1 MAGPPAPPLGYSKF
15 SRFRGPGAR
24 QSETDSLILIM
35 YTTRCW
41 VGQTLWFL
49 FLKTYTIH
57 TNRQTDSAEVQEG
70 RQKNIQMYSKTIA
83 YLKIDRQTEQTRD
96 FPAPFR
102 PPSPPTHMLY

>member
-41 VGQTLWFL
+41 VGQTLVSL
-49 FLKTYTIH
+49 LKDIYNTDE
-57 TNRQTDSAEVQEG
+57 QTDRQCRSAG
-70 RQKNIQMYSKTIA
+70 RQVEKH
-83 YLKIDRQTEQTRD
+83 TELEFLNDLRGPGTE
-96 FPAPFR
+96 
-102 PPSPPTHMLY
+102 